1 MSDRIDDMLLSL
13 LDAQGMALRF
23 GDNPDAYCAW
33 MELLNER
40 HQQIATEYRKLLAA
54 CEALV
59 GAERYIV
66 IHGLNHPDTVNELIT
81 ALELSKTA
89 IAMAKG
95 EL

>member
-54 CEALV
+54 
-59 GAERYIV
+59 
-66 IHGLNHPDTVNELIT
+66 
-81 ALELSKTA
+81 LELAREWLDEVTNPDNYDLRTDEGMAARAEIDTA
-89 IAMAKG
+89 IAKARG
-95 EL
+95 EEQ